1 MNLRRVW
8 AVAHK
13 EWREI
18 VRDRVYFLLAFILPP
33 VLMLVFGYGVTQ
45 EVENVPFALI
55 DEDRS
60 ALSRDYAH
68 HYISSRYFDYRGQ
81 LTGLQNAD
89 RLLVDGRIV
98 VVLVIPARFG
108 EELTAGRRVVI
119 QTLIDGTFTAR
130 GRTVLGYVESI
141 NAAAAGDLQA
151 RAVMRRLGIGPAQ
164 AEVLLQPVRVE
175 VRYLYNQELKSI
187 WGVAPAMIMFILILT
202 APLLAALSVVREKET
217 GAIYNVYASTISR
230 AEYLAGKLAPSVLI
244 SFLNG
249 MVLWLMAIWYFDAP
263 FKGSLAFFLPATF
276 VYVVCTSAL
285 GLLVSAV
292 ARTQQAALMISVI
305 LAVVIALSFS
315 GMITPVS
322 SLTGASHLLAQL
334 LPAMY
339 YHDLVLGA
347 FLKGVGWR
355 VLGWEVAALAG
366 FAALMLWAT
375 WALFRKR
382 TRQ

>member
-1 MNLRRVW
+1 MNWRRVL

-45 EVENVPFALI
+45 EVEHVPFALV

-60 ALSRDYAH
+60 ALSRDYAQ

-81 LTGLQNAD
+81 LPGINAAD
-89 RLLVDGRIV
+89 RLLADGRV
-98 VVLVIPARFG
+98 TMVLVIPARF
-108 EELTAGRRVVI
+108 ERELLAGRATEI
-119 QTLIDGTFTAR
+119 QALVDGVFTAR
-130 GRTVLGYVESI
+130 ARSVLGYVEAI
-141 NAAAAGDLQA
+141 NAQASGALQA
-151 RAVMRRLGIGPAQ
+151 RTLMRRLGLPPERA
-164 AEVLLQPVRVE
+164 VLLLEPLRVE
-175 VRYLYNQELKSI
+175 VRYLYNQELKNI

-217 GAIYNVYASTISR
+217 GAIYNIYASTISR

-244 SFLNG
+244 SYLNAV
-249 MVLWLMAIWYFDAP
+249 VLWLLATLYFDAP
-263 FKGSLAFFLPATF
+263 FKGTLWFFLPATLA
-276 VYVVCTSAL
+276 YVLCTSAL
-285 GLLVSAV
+285 GLLISAV
-292 ARTQQAALMISVI
+292 TRTQQAALMISVI
-305 LAVVIALSFS
+305 VGVVIALSFS

-322 SLTGASHLLAQL
+322 SLTGVNWLLAQL

-339 YHDLVLGA
+339 YHDIVLGA
-347 FLKGVGWR
+347 FLKGAGWV
-355 VLGWEVAALAG
+355 VLGWQAALLLGYA
-366 FAALMLWAT
+366 AALFAIAGL
-375 WALFRKR
+375 LFRKR

>member
-81 LTGLQNAD
+81 LTALRDAD
-89 RLLVDGRIV
+89 RLLADGRIV

-130 GRTVLGYVESI
+130 GRTVLGYVQSI

-202 APLLAALSVVREKET
+202 VAAAEVSVGLALVLRLYHLFKTLDVDA
-217 GAIYNVYASTISR
+217 ASTMR
-230 AEYLAGKLAPSVLI
+230 G
-244 SFLNG
+244 
-249 MVLWLMAIWYFDAP
+249 
-263 FKGSLAFFLPATF
+263 
-276 VYVVCTSAL
+276 
-285 GLLVSAV
+285 
-292 ARTQQAALMISVI
+292 
-305 LAVVIALSFS
+305 
-315 GMITPVS
+315 
-322 SLTGASHLLAQL
+322 
-334 LPAMY
+334 
-339 YHDLVLGA
+339 
-347 FLKGVGWR
+347 
-355 VLGWEVAALAG
+355 
-366 FAALMLWAT
+366 
-375 WALFRKR
+375 
-382 TRQ
+382 